1 MIPIFFG
8 LLLLMTT
15 TIAGAKCPDLSG
27 RYVLPGQDGQVYIT
41 IKQSRCERV
50 TIEWLISVYDGTSR
64 TTHVL
69 PLDGR
74 FHPDT
79 GWFGEREK
87 GLTSAQFRSNALEIV
102 SKSKE
107 KKGAL
112 NWEQS
117 FTLLQNKD
125 LCTRFLYYH
134 DGSLSTRRAGRQR
147 TNDLTGEDEAARR
160 AEGEC

>member
-1 MIPIFFG
+1 ME
-8 LLLLMTT
+8 LAL
-15 TIAGAKCPDLSG
+15 AKTECPDLSG
-27 RYVLPGQDGQVYIT
+27 KYVIQGEDGRVYVT
-41 IKQSRCERV
+41 IKQTRCEII
-50 TIEWLISVYDGTSR
+50 TIEWLISVNGGTSR

-79 GWFGEREK
+79 GWFGERDK
-87 GLTSAQFRSNALEIV
+87 RLTSAQFRSDALEIV

-107 KKGAL
+107 TKGAL
-112 NWEQS
+112 NWKQS
-117 FTLLQNKD
+117 FTLLQNND

-147 TNDLTGEDEAARR
+147 TNDLNGEDEAARR
-160 AEGEC
+160 SQEQC